1 MLPLYD
7 VNPHRRSPV
16 MVVIFLLTNVALF
29 LVEFVQTQQGVASLN
44 EHWSLVPAALWR
56 RPGLETWLT
65 PVTSMFLHGGWLHLI
80 GNCWF
85 LWIFGNNI
93 EDRLGHVRF
102 VLFYLMCGLFA
113 AAAQVAVAP
122 VSPLK
127 MLGASGAISGILG
140 AYMRYFPTA
149 PIVTLVP
156 FIVPILPIPAFVFAG
171 LWFVFQFSQGI
182 QAWESTGT
190 IGGVAWWAHIGGFL
204 AGFAFAKVFK
214 PAKSGT
220 R

>member
-7 VNPHRRSPV
+7 LNPHRRTPV
-16 MVVIFLLTNVALF
+16 IVVIFLLANVALF
-29 LVEFVQTQQGVASLN
+29 LIEFVQTQRGIISLN
-44 EHWSLVPAALWR
+44 HQWSLVPAALWR
-56 RPGLETWLT
+56 RPEVETWLT
-65 PVTSMFLHGGWLHLI
+65 PITSMFLHGGWLHLF

-102 VLFYLMCGLFA
+102 IVFYLLCGLA
-113 AAAQVAVAP
+113 AGAAQVAV
-122 VSPLK
+122 SPHSTLK

-171 LWFVFQFSQGI
+171 LWFLFQFSQGI
-182 QAWESTGT
+182 QSWESTGT
-190 IGGVAWWAHIGGFL
+190 VGGVAWWAHIGGFL
-204 AGFAFAKVFK
+204 AGLALAGPFK
-214 PAKSGT
+214 PS
-220 R
+220 RRSR